1 MSDSYFDPDE
11 MTYPKFNPPVLA
23 HHSPVTRVISPEEDL
38 VLGIAR
44 SLPTKSAQKLAKF
57 MRESDTLDHV
67 MSELTSTGVQWLQN
81 RQEHNMTARIVC
93 DTEDNSFLGLFGT
106 RDRRIVGTI
115 EIHTY

>member
-23 HHSPVTRVISPEEDL
+23 HHNPVTRVIPPEDPI
-38 VLGIAR
+38 LGIAR
-44 SLPTKSAQKLAKF
+44 SLPTRSAQNLAKF
-57 MRESDTLDHV
+57 MRESSTMDNITDG
-67 MSELTSTGVQWLQN
+67 LTTTGVQWLQN

-106 RDRRIVGTI
+106 RDRRVVGAI